1 MSKSNLPGFTG
12 EASLYDARNGYV
24 RSMHHRTE
32 QMIYP
37 ANYVDQACLNDC
49 LVDCGSECA
58 GTAGS
63 GKSACIRQCAQ
74 DNNECDS
81 VCERPGNPPGGGSTA
96 PVSCSPLLPT
106 GSGLPIYG
114 NYCGPGRGDPT
125 GNTPPVDAVDAACR
139 THDMCYDRTN
149 YFNCGCDR
157 TFILSMPAAIA
168 ASPCATGKA
177 AGAAVM
183 SFFANAGCMCCPPWG
198 CFPPYGF
205 GFGGIGPC

>member
-12 EASLYDARNGYV
+12 EGSLYDARNGYV
-24 RSMHHRTE
+24 RGMHHRTE

-37 ANYVDQACLNDC
+37 ANYVDQACLNGC
-49 LVDCGSECA
+49 LVNCGSVCA
-58 GTAGS
+58 GSDKRT
-63 GKSACIRQCAQ
+63 CLRICARENA
-74 DNNECDS
+74 DCRSNCT
-81 VCERPGNPPGGGSTA
+81 RPGNPPQPPPPG
-96 PVSCSPLLPT
+96 PVSCSPLIPT

-114 NYCGPGRGDPT
+114 NYCGPGHGDPT
-125 GNTPPVDAVDAACR
+125 GNTEPVDAVDAACR
-139 THDMCYDRTN
+139 THDECYDRTN

-157 TFILSMPAAIA
+157 TLILSMPAAIV

-183 SFFANAGCMCCPPWG
+183 SFFAHAGCICCPPWG

-205 GFGGIGPC
+205 GVGGVGPC